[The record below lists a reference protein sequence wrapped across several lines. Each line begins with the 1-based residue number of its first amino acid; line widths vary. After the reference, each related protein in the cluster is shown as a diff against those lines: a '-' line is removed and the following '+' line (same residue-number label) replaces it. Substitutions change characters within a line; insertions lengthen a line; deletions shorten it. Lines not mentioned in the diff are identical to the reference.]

1 MANFLSCYEQG
12 VWRAGRGITRELR
25 ERATEMSRTYF
36 TCVVIVM
43 KQRLEAVVVHDAAAP
58 ADLLRDT
65 VGPFPPLPI
74 GGNVTPRHKGEGF
87 GWEYESGQ
95 WLLTLAGAQPGKSV
109 SAPFLA
115 ANAMMDS
122 EKALGIVFLLHGGQP
137 EIV

>member
-1 MANFLSCYEQG
+1 MSVEHL
-12 VWRAGRGITRELR
+12 RGECPTAPLLDSTQNTL
-25 ERATEMSRTYF
+25 AA
-36 TCVVIVM
+36 V
-43 KQRLEAVVVHDAAAP
+43 RLFWNV
-58 ADLLRDT
+58 
-65 VGPFPPLPI
+65 PFPPLPI

-109 SAPFLA
+109 GAPFLA

>member
-1 MANFLSCYEQG
+1 MLRRPFRAANSLSVPSTTCI
-12 VWRAGRGITRELR
+12 ASAKRG
-25 ERATEMSRTYF
+25 SWN
-36 TCVVIVM
+36 V
-43 KQRLEAVVVHDAAAP
+43 
-58 ADLLRDT
+58 
-65 VGPFPPLPI
+65 PFPPLPI

-109 SAPFLA
+109 GAPFLA

-122 EKALGIVFLLHGGQP
+122 EKAIGIVFLLHGGQP